1 MAGKFAAMEDG
12 TTKTALAVQ
21 LFGRSGA
28 ALIPFLNQGR
38 DGIQRMLDISK
49 ELGLTWSGN
58 DAAAAKKFAEQVDL
72 LTLQAEAFKEKLAI
86 GVMPALNTIAAAFIR
101 VDGSGRSLATTLGQ
115 DIGSALLVIAKGSI
129 TAVAGL
135 QELYYALKLMKVQWS
150 EGQTGP
156 GTAAIFA
163 EFDRIQKNWEKR
175 MEQMAAG
182 FSFSLSDKNRGP
194 APALIDVAQVKKDLD
209 QITATMVKAQEFL
222 AAHSEDFVEKMGAPY
237 EKMVDQLIKLNPH
250 TMAQALALQGVVDQI
265 EKLKATHL
273 DLEWEKIWER
283 STGSR
288 ISRARSLAGMGFGP
302 TANSGIRRVS
312 ARASRPF
319 AEDTEAQNKK
329 AAGSYDQVRTAGE
342 QWAEELTKLNFLL
355 DLNARLKAGLALICR
370 RITARCSRKRTR
382 STGAYDPPSA
392 KPQQCATMR
401 NSKPMACLP
410 AVADPGDATRP
421 WTITTALHGAA
432 QHGDEKPGSG
442 IGAALNDFS
451 KSMGTFQQ
459 SLNRGMTTALG
470 GLHNSFST
478 FFRDILNG
486 TKTIGQ
492 AFANLGMSI
501 LDSMA
506 SAFAGIIADW
516 IMTHVVIAALNAIFG
531 EDFVG
536 TAAKT
541 KESNAMLAASA
552 AALAGLIRSPLPA

>member
-1 MAGKFAAMEDG
+1 MSRLARNAAQMATSGTGPAAAAIQALGLNVTDSNGKLRPMNDLLLDVAGKFAAMEDG

-86 GVMPALNTIAAAFIR
+86 GVMPALNSIAAAFIR

-115 DIGSALLVIAKGSI
+115 DIGSALLVIAKTSI

-273 DLEWEKIWER
+273 DLEWEKIWETLNR
-283 STGSR
+283 EQAKSR
-288 ISRARSLAGMGFGP
+288 EKLMAGMGFGAVLP
-302 TANSGIRRVS
+302 IQVSGEFQHGP
-312 ARASRPF
+312 ARPF

-329 AAGSYDQVRTAGE
+329 AAASYDQVRTAGE

-355 DLNARLKAGLALICR
+355 DLNA
-370 RITARCSRKRTR
+370 
-382 STGAYDPPSA
+382 
-392 KPQQCATMR
+392 
-401 NSKPMACLP
+401 
-410 AVADPGDATRP
+410 
-421 WTITTALHGAA
+421 
-432 QHGDEKPGSG
+432 
-442 IGAALNDFS
+442 
-451 KSMGTFQQ
+451 
-459 SLNRGMTTALG
+459 
-470 GLHNSFST
+470 
-478 FFRDILNG
+478 
-486 TKTIGQ
+486 KTQGR
-492 AFANLGMSI
+492 
-501 LDSMA
+501 
-506 SAFAGIIADW
+506 AGIDLE
-516 IMTHVVIAALNAIFG
+516 TYNRVLQQEKDAING
-531 EDFVG
+531 SLG
-536 TAAKT
+536 
-541 KESNAMLAASA
+541 SSSSLRRRN
-552 AALAGLIRSPLPA
+552 